1 MAKTHRDSSKV
12 SQRHTGTGSVARRS
26 RIGLATQDPAGVH
39 RLGLQTRDGEEAPSE
54 HIEPRCVQPA
64 DWSRFEDSM
73 AEIFTTFGM
82 NLGTPG
88 TERTPARFLKA
99 LYDATSGYEG
109 DHNLLTAFP
118 TECRCDTDCLVSQ
131 IIEIG
136 RAHV

>member
-12 SQRHTGTGSVARRS
+12 SKRHAGTGLVARRP

-39 RLGLQTRDGEEAPSE
+39 RLGLQTGDSQEALGADQAAVRPAGGLVAIRGLDG
-54 HIEPRCVQPA
+54 
-64 DWSRFEDSM
+64 
-73 AEIFTTFGM
+73 EIFTTFGV

-109 DHNLLTAFP
+109 TTTF
-118 TECRCDTDCLVSQ
+118 
-131 IIEIG
+131 
-136 RAHV
+136 

>member
-1 MAKTHRDSSKV
+1 
-12 SQRHTGTGSVARRS
+12 
-26 RIGLATQDPAGVH
+26 
-39 RLGLQTRDGEEAPSE
+39 
-54 HIEPRCVQPA
+54 
-64 DWSRFEDSM
+64 M

-118 TECRCDTDCLVSQ
+118 TECRCDTDCLGSPAWSSTAS
-131 IIEIG
+131 
-136 RAHV
+136 R